1 MKTYNRKNS
10 KEDYP
15 TDEKTK
21 ELIAILDEAIAI
33 CDYMLESSQTDSDE
47 IPFDKTIE
55 MPEQAKLN
63 LRSFLQKIFHKR

>member
-15 TDEKTK
+15 TDKKTK

-33 CDYMLESSQTDSDE
+33 CDYILESSQTSSD
-47 IPFDKTIE
+47 E